1 MNTVPEEGR
10 GIFEGGE
17 DVEESDIEPFE
28 NHDKL
33 MEKASKKII
42 RF

>member
-10 GIFEGGE
+10 GIFVGGE
-17 DVEESDIEPFE
+17 EMEESDIEPFE

-33 MEKASKKII
+33 MKEAGRKII